1 MRNSAEIIRKRFGEA
16 VLGERAFRGER
27 TLAVDPPRLHEVAAF
42 CRDGLGFDYLV
53 DISSVDHFDVE
64 PRFEVVYELA
74 VLETSEHLRLKAALS
89 EDSPTIATVS
99 DLWPTADWHE
109 REIYDMMGIRFDG
122 HPDLRR
128 IIMWEGYPHHPL
140 LKDFPLEGKP
150 TEVPDVAFTDAA
162 PLAGG
167 PFVTAPT
174 EGTTLVREPRA
185 RRPGDPP
192 PTKPFVAEP

>member
-1 MRNSAEIIRKRFGEA
+1 MNSAEAAKAVEGRFNTAPAKE
-16 VLGERAFRGER
+16 FRGDFSISVSPE
-27 TLAVDPPRLHEVAAF
+27 ALHDVCAY

-53 DISSVDHFDVE
+53 DVTGIDHLGDE
-64 PRFEVVYELA
+64 SRFEIAYELVSLSSGA
-74 VLETSEHLRLKAALS
+74 HLRLKTHLPEDEPAA
-89 EDSPTIATVS
+89 PTVA

-109 REIYDMMGIRFDG
+109 REIFDLMGIRFDG

-140 LKDFPLEGKP
+140 RKDFPLEGKP
-150 TEVPDVAFTDAA
+150 TEVPDVAFTSTA

-174 EGTTLVREPRA
+174 DGTTQVREPRP
-185 RRPGDPP
+185 RRAGDLPP
-192 PTKPFVAEP
+192 AHNFIAEP